1 MTIDARRKYKAR
13 HILVEDLE
21 DAEYVIKK
29 LNEGE
34 DFAKLAEQLSEC
46 DSSSNGGVLPSF
58 RSGQMVGEFEK
69 AVHHLEEGELSRP
82 IKSEHGFHIIQ
93 RLKL

>member
-1 MTIDARRKYKAR
+1 MNIDSRRKYKAR

-21 DAEYVIKK
+21 DAEYVLKK
-29 LNEGE
+29 INEGE
-34 DFAKLAEQLSEC
+34 DFSVLARDLSEC
-46 DSSSNGGVLPSF
+46 DSATKGGVLPSF
-58 RSGQMVGEFEK
+58 RSGQMVAEFER
-69 AVHHLEEGELSRP
+69 AVHNLEFNEVSGP